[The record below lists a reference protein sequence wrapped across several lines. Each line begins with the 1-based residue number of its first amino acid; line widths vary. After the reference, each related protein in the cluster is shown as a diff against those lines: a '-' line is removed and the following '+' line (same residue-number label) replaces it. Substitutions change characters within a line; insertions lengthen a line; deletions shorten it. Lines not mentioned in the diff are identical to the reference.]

1 MDDGM
6 SSGENNRGSCGWVM
20 ELVIDLLQSVLD
32 LLTDHWVNIS
42 IISQFYSN
50 IFYFLDHSL
59 LSSLMEMIKEQN
71 FVTSHNGPAMRT
83 HLNML
88 EGWACGIGLKE
99 EVLENLARLSA
110 AADLLATEE
119 AELVQVSS
127 TICVVC
133 SIRIFVYYIFPMHT
147 YMCIIYHWVV
157 LYTHNCGLKRN
168 LSEDVFLRYLEKPQ

>member
-1 MDDGM
+1 MLLSIQVVYKTMLAILDDSM
-6 SSGENNRGSCGWVM
+6 SSSEKNRGSCGWVM
-20 ELVIDLLQSVLD
+20 ELIVDLLQSVLD

-50 IFYFLDHSL
+50 VFYFLDHSL
-59 LSSLMEMIKEQN
+59 LSSLMEMIKEES
-71 FVTSHNGPAMRT
+71 FVTSHNGPIVRV

-119 AELVQVSS
+119 AELVQVS
-127 TICVVC
+127 IKIVA
-133 SIRIFVYYIFPMHT
+133 IRAMYI
-147 YMCIIYHWVV
+147 
-157 LYTHNCGLKRN
+157 N
-168 LSEDVFLRYLEKPQ
+168 LLMLCCMFY